1 MAYRLQLTTDTLIHP
16 VFHVSLLKKSIGGQ
30 PASSN
35 LPSLPKGSEQAVEP
49 EAILERRVVQ
59 QGGVPLIQVL
69 VKWQGNTTGGNTWE
83 YLPELL
89 KKFPRAVSL
98 LNLP

>member
-1 MAYRLQLTTDTLIHP
+1 
-16 VFHVSLLKKSIGGQ
+16 VFHVSLLKKSIEGQ
-30 PASSN
+30 PASAK

-49 EAILERRVVQ
+49 EAILERRVIQ
-59 QGGVPLIQVL
+59 QGRVPLIQVL
-69 VKWQGNTTGGNTWE
+69 VKWQRNTGNTME

-89 KKFPRAVSL
+89 KKFPHVVSL